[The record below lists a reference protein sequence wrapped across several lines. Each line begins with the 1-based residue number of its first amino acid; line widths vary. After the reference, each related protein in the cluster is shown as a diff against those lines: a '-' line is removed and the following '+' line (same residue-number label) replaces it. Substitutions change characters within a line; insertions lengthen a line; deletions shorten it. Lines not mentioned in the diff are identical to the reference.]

1 MHNIL
6 TDAIEQNLKV
16 DLVFLDFAKTF
27 DSVTHRKLIH
37 KLEKYGISVQLMLWI
52 KDFPS
57 NRRKQVRV
65 TAALC
70 DWASVI
76 SVVPQGSIF
85 GLTLFT
91 LFINDLPGDILA
103 KLFLLADDTKLLQV
117 LLSAVCHKEPQSEI
131 DHLIEWSDK

>member
-1 MHNIL
+1 M
-6 TDAIEQNLKV
+6 V
-16 DLVFLDFAKTF
+16 LV
-27 DSVTHRKLIH
+27 
-37 KLEKYGISVQLMLWI
+37 VQLMLWI

-65 TAALC
+65 TAALG
-70 DWASVI
+70 DWAPVI

-85 GLTLFT
+85 GLTLFI
-91 LFINDLPGDILA
+91 LFINNLPGDVLA
-103 KLFLLADDTKLLQV
+103 KLFLFADDTKLLQV